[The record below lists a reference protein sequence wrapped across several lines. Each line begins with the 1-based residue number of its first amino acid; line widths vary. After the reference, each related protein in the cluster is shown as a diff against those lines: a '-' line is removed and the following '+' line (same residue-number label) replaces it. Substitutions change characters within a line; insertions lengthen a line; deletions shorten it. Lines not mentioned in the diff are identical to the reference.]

1 MRLKHLS
8 LTNFRNYLRLE
19 LDLPPRITLLQGGN
33 AQGKTNLLEAIYY
46 LSAATSP
53 HAEADRQLINWRAWE
68 EDLPFARLTTDIE
81 GGPLRRLEIT
91 LLPSPQ
97 GSLRKE
103 IKINGVKRRVADL
116 LGLLKVVIFL
126 PDDVGLIAGSPSPRR
141 RYLNALISQVDRGY
155 PRALQGYERVLVQR
169 NHLLRRLRE
178 RADFG
183 QLEFWD
189 ERLVERGSQL
199 IAARL
204 RAVSALNDLAQE
216 IHLQL
221 TGGEENLRLFY
232 KSSLPLEEG
241 TRSPYQLPLDMLH
254 HPASRMLQP
263 QLAAQEIANLFHQR
277 LGERRRQE
285 IERGLTLVGPHR
297 DDLRFF
303 IGGMDLTIYGSRG
316 QQRTC
321 ALSLKLA
328 QVGLVRSQ
336 TGERPILLLDDVMS
350 ELDPARREY
359 LLASIGGE
367 EQVIIT
373 ATELAPFPPDFL
385 KKATLFRIVEGRV
398 EPSSADIQNA

>member
-46 LSAATSP
+46 LSAASSP
-53 HAEADRQLINWRAWE
+53 QAEADRQLINWRAWE
-68 EDLPFARLTTDIE
+68 EDLPFARLTTDID

-91 LLPSPQ
+91 LLPPSQ
-97 GSLRKE
+97 GGLRKE

-141 RYLNALISQVDRGY
+141 RYLNALISQVDRAY
-155 PRALQGYERVLVQR
+155 PRALQEYERVLIRR

-183 QLEFWD
+183 QLEYWD
-189 ERLVERGSQL
+189 EQLVERGSEL

-204 RAVSALNDLAQE
+204 RAVSALDHLAKE
-216 IHLQL
+216 IHLRL
-221 TGGEENLRLFY
+221 TGEEEPLRLFY
-232 KSSLPLEEG
+232 RSSLPLEEG
-241 TRSPYQLPLDMLH
+241 ARSPYQLPLDMLH
-254 HPASRMLQP
+254 HPASQMLQP
-263 QLAAQEIANLFHQR
+263 QLAAKEIANLFHQR
-277 LGERRRQE
+277 LREGRRQE
-285 IERGLTLVGPHR
+285 IERGVTLVGPHR

-303 IGGMDLTIYGSRG
+303 IWGMDLTIYGSRG

-328 QVGLVRSQ
+328 QVGLVR
-336 TGERPILLLDDVMS
+336 TETEEEPILLLDDVMS

-359 LLASIGGE
+359 LLASIKGQG
-367 EQVIIT
+367 QVIIT

-385 KKATLFRIVEGRV
+385 KKAALFHIKDGKVEQL
-398 EPSSADIQNA
+398 SISN

>member
-1 MRLKHLS
+1 MRLIHLS

-19 LDLPPRITLLQGGN
+19 LDLPPQITLLQGGN

-46 LSAATSP
+46 LSTATSP
-53 HAEADRQLINWRAWE
+53 QAEADRQLINWGAWE
-68 EDLPFARLTTDIE
+68 EDLPFARLTADIE
-81 GGPLRRLEIT
+81 GGSLRRLEMT
-91 LLPSPQ
+91 LLPSSE
-97 GSLRKE
+97 GDLRKE

-126 PDDVGLIAGSPSPRR
+126 PQDVDLIAGSPSPRR
-141 RYLNALISQVDRGY
+141 RYLSALISQVDRAY
-155 PRALQGYERVLVQR
+155 PRALQEYERLLFQR

-178 RADFG
+178 RADFA

-189 ERLVERGSQL
+189 ERLVERGSEI

-204 RAVSALNDLAQE
+204 RGVSALNDLAKE
-216 IHLQL
+216 IHLHL
-221 TGGEENLRLFY
+221 TGREEDLRLFY

-254 HPASRMLQP
+254 HPASQMLQP
-263 QLAAQEIANLFHQR
+263 QLPVEEIANLFHQR
-277 LGERRRQE
+277 LREGRRE
-285 IERGLTLVGPHR
+285 EVERGLTLVGPHR

-303 IGGMDLTIYGSRG
+303 IGWMDLTIYGSRG

-328 QVGLVRSQ
+328 QVGLIRTE
-336 TGERPILLLDDVMS
+336 TGEEPILLLDDVMS

-359 LLASIGGE
+359 LLASIGE

-373 ATELAPFPPDFL
+373 ATELAPFPPGFL
-385 KKATLFRIVEGRV
+385 KRAALFRIVEGRV
-398 EPSSADIQNA
+398 EPFSLP

>member
-19 LDLPPRITLLQGGN
+19 LDLPPQITLLQGGN

-91 LLPSPQ
+91 LLPSSQ

-103 IKINGVKRRVADL
+103 IKVNGVKRRVADL

-126 PDDVGLIAGSPSPRR
+126 PQDVGLIAGSPSPRR
-141 RYLNALISQVDRGY
+141 RYLNALISQVDRAY
-155 PRALQGYERVLVQR
+155 PRTLQEYERLLVQR
-169 NHLLRRLRE
+169 NHLLRRLR
-178 RADFG
+178 DG
-183 QLEFWD
+183 GDLSQLEFWD

-204 RAVSALNDLAQE
+204 RAVSALNNLAQE
-216 IHLQL
+216 IHLHL
-221 TGGEENLRLFY
+221 TGEEEHLRLFY

-241 TRSPYQLPLDMLH
+241 ARSPYQLPLDMLQ
-254 HPASRMLQP
+254 HPASQMLQP
-263 QLAAQEIANLFHQR
+263 QLPAGEIAYLFHRR
-277 LGERRRQE
+277 LTEGRRQE
-285 IERGLTLVGPHR
+285 IERGATLVGPHR

-303 IGGMDLTIYGSRG
+303 IGGMDLAIYGSRG

-359 LLASIGGE
+359 LLASIGGQ

-385 KKATLFRIVEGRV
+385 KRAALFRIVEGRV
-398 EPSSADIQNA
+398 EPFSVP

>member
-8 LTNFRNYLRLE
+8 LTNFRNYRRLE
-19 LDLPPRITLLQGGN
+19 LDLPPQITLLQGGN

-81 GGPLRRLEIT
+81 GGPLRSLEVT
-91 LLPSPQ
+91 LLPSSQ
-97 GSLRKE
+97 GALRKE

-126 PDDVGLIAGSPSPRR
+126 PQDVGLIAGSPSPRR
-141 RYLNALISQVDRGY
+141 RYLSALISQVDRAY
-155 PRALQGYERVLVQR
+155 PRALQEYERVLVQR
-169 NHLLRRLRE
+169 NHLLRHLRE
-178 RADFG
+178 RAHLD

-189 ERLVERGSQL
+189 ERLVARGSQL

-204 RAVSALNDLAQE
+204 RAVSALNNLAKE
-216 IHLQL
+216 IHLHL
-221 TGGEENLRLFY
+221 TGGEECLRLFY

-241 TRSPYQLPLDMLH
+241 ARSPYQLPLDMLH
-254 HPASRMLQP
+254 HPASQMLEP
-263 QLAAQEIANLFHQR
+263 QLPAEKIANLFHQR
-277 LGERRRQE
+277 LREGRRRE

-303 IGGMDLTIYGSRG
+303 VGGMDLAIYGSRG

-336 TGERPILLLDDVMS
+336 TGEEPILLLDDVMS

-359 LLASIGGE
+359 LLASIGE

-373 ATELAPFPPDFL
+373 ATELAPFPSNFL
-385 KKATLFRIVEGRV
+385 KKAALLRIVEGRV
-398 EPSSADIQNA
+398 EPFSLP

>member
-19 LDLPPRITLLQGGN
+19 LDLPPQITLLQGGN

-46 LSAATSP
+46 LSAASSP
-53 HAEADRQLINWRAWE
+53 QAEADHQLINWRAWE

-81 GGPLRRLEIT
+81 GGSLRRLEIT

-141 RYLNALISQVDRGY
+141 RYLNALISQVDRAY
-155 PRALQGYERVLVQR
+155 PRALQEYERVLIQR
-169 NHLLRRLRE
+169 NYLLRRLRE
-178 RADFG
+178 GGDLS

-189 ERLVERGSQL
+189 ERLVERGSRL

-216 IHLQL
+216 IHRHL
-221 TGGEENLRLFY
+221 TGGEEDLRLFY
-232 KSSLPLEEG
+232 KSSLPLEG
-241 TRSPYQLPLDMLH
+241 GAKSPYQLPLDMLH
-254 HPASRMLQP
+254 HPASQMVQP
-263 QLAAQEIANLFHQR
+263 HLPAEEIANLFHQR
-277 LGERRRQE
+277 LRERRRQE
-285 IERGLTLVGPHR
+285 IERGVTLVGPHR

-316 QQRTC
+316 QHRTC

-350 ELDPARREY
+350 ELDLARREY
-359 LLASIGGE
+359 LRASIGGE

-385 KKATLFRIVEGRV
+385 RRAALFRIVEGRV
-398 EPSSADIQNA
+398 EPFSVP

>member
-1 MRLKHLS
+1 MRLIHLS

-19 LDLPPRITLLQGGN
+19 LDLPPHLTLLQGGN
-33 AQGKTNLLEAIYY
+33 AQGKTNVLEAIYY
-46 LSAATSP
+46 LSTATSP
-53 HAEADRQLINWRAWE
+53 QAEADRQLINWGAWE
-68 EDLPFARLTTDIE
+68 EDLPFARLTADIE
-81 GGPLRRLEIT
+81 GGPLRRLEMT
-91 LLPSPQ
+91 LLPSSE
-97 GSLRKE
+97 GDLRKE
-103 IKINGVKRRVADL
+103 IRINGVKRRVADL

-126 PDDVGLIAGSPSPRR
+126 PQDVDLIAGSPAPRR
-141 RYLNALISQVDRGY
+141 RYLSALISQVDRAY
-155 PRALQGYERVLVQR
+155 PRALQEYERLLIQR

-178 RADFG
+178 RADFA

-204 RAVSALNDLAQE
+204 RGVSALNDLAKE

-221 TGGEENLRLFY
+221 TGGEEGLRLFY

-254 HPASRMLQP
+254 HPASQMLQP
-263 QLAAQEIANLFHQR
+263 QLPVEEIANLFHQR
-277 LGERRRQE
+277 LREGRRE
-285 IERGLTLVGPHR
+285 EVERGLTLVGPHR

-328 QVGLVRSQ
+328 QVGLIRKE
-336 TGERPILLLDDVMS
+336 TGEEPILLLDDVMS

-359 LLASIGGE
+359 LLASIGE

-385 KKATLFRIVEGRV
+385 KRAALFCIVEGRV
-398 EPSSADIQNA
+398 EPFSVPR

>member
-1 MRLKHLS
+1 MRLIHLS

-19 LDLPPRITLLQGGN
+19 LDLPPQLTLLQGGN
-33 AQGKTNLLEAIYY
+33 AQGKTNVLEAIYY
-46 LSAATSP
+46 LSTATSP
-53 HAEADRQLINWRAWE
+53 QAEADRQLINWSAWE
-68 EDLPFARLTTDIE
+68 EDLPFARLTADIE
-81 GGPLRRLEIT
+81 GGPLRRLEMT
-91 LLPSPQ
+91 LLPSSQ
-97 GSLRKE
+97 GDLRKE
-103 IKINGVKRRVADL
+103 IRINGVRRRVADL

-126 PDDVGLIAGSPSPRR
+126 PQDVDLIAGSPSPRR
-141 RYLNALISQVDRGY
+141 RYLNALISQVDRAY
-155 PRALQGYERVLVQR
+155 PRALQEYERLLIQR

-178 RADFG
+178 RADFA

-204 RAVSALNDLAQE
+204 RGVSALNDLAKE

-221 TGGEENLRLFY
+221 TGGEEGLRLFY

-254 HPASRMLQP
+254 HPASQMLQP
-263 QLAAQEIANLFHQR
+263 QLPVEEIANLFHQQLTEGRR
-277 LGERRRQE
+277 LE

-328 QVGLVRSQ
+328 QVGLIRKE
-336 TGERPILLLDDVMS
+336 TGEEPILLLDDVMS

-359 LLASIGGE
+359 LLASIGE
-367 EQVIIT
+367 EQVIVT
-373 ATELAPFPPDFL
+373 ATELAPFPPGFL
-385 KKATLFRIVEGRV
+385 KRAALFRIVEGRV
-398 EPSSADIQNA
+398 EPFSLP

>member
-8 LTNFRNYLRLE
+8 LSNFRNYLRLE
-19 LDLPPRITLLQGGN
+19 LDLPPQITLLQGGN

-68 EDLPFARLTTDIE
+68 EDLPFARLTTDVD

-91 LLPSPQ
+91 LLPSSP

-126 PDDVGLIAGSPSPRR
+126 PQDVDLIAGSPSPRR
-141 RYLNALISQVDRGY
+141 RYLNALISQVDRAY
-155 PRALQGYERVLVQR
+155 PRALQEYERLLIQR

-178 RADFG
+178 GGDFS

-204 RAVSALNDLAQE
+204 KAASALNGLAQE
-216 IHLQL
+216 IHLHL
-221 TGGEENLRLFY
+221 TGGEEDLRLFY

-241 TRSPYQLPLDMLH
+241 ARSPYQLPLDMLH
-254 HPASRMLQP
+254 HPASQMLQP
-263 QLAAQEIANLFHQR
+263 QLSAEEIASLFHRR
-277 LGERRRQE
+277 LRERRGQE
-285 IERGLTLVGPHR
+285 IERGVTLVGPHR

-303 IGGMDLTIYGSRG
+303 IGGMDLAIYGSRG
-316 QQRTC
+316 QHRTC

-328 QVGLVRSQ
+328 QVRLVRSQ
-336 TGERPILLLDDVMS
+336 TEEQPILLLDDVMS

-359 LLASIGGE
+359 LLASIGGQ

-373 ATELAPFPPDFL
+373 ATELVPFPPDFL
-385 KKATLFRIVEGRV
+385 KKAALFRIVEGRV
-398 EPSSADIQNA
+398 EPFSTP

>member
-8 LTNFRNYLRLE
+8 LTSFRNYLRLE
-19 LDLPPRITLLQGGN
+19 LDLPPEITILQGGN

-46 LSAATSP
+46 LSAASSP

-68 EDLPFARLTTDIE
+68 EHLPFARLTTDIE
-81 GGPLRRLEIT
+81 AGPLRRLEIT
-91 LLPSPQ
+91 LLPSSQ

-116 LGLLKVVIFL
+116 LGRLKVVIFL

-141 RYLNALISQVDRGY
+141 RYLNALISQVDRAY
-155 PRALQGYERVLVQR
+155 PRALQEYERVLVQR

-178 RADFG
+178 GGDLG
-183 QLEFWD
+183 QLQFWD

-204 RAVSALNDLAQE
+204 RAVGALNDLAQG
-216 IHLQL
+216 IHLHL
-221 TGGEENLRLFY
+221 TGEEEHLRLFY

-241 TRSPYQLPLDMLH
+241 ARSPYQLPLDMLQ
-254 HPASRMLQP
+254 HPASQMLQP
-263 QLAAQEIANLFHQR
+263 QLAAEEIANLFHQR
-277 LGERRRQE
+277 LRETRRQE
-285 IERGLTLVGPHR
+285 IERGITLVGPHR

-303 IGGMDLTIYGSRG
+303 TGGMDLAIYGSRG
-316 QQRTC
+316 QHRTC

-328 QVGLVRSQ
+328 QVGLIRTE
-336 TGERPILLLDDVMS
+336 TGEEPILLLDDVMS

-359 LLASIGGE
+359 LLASIKGQ

-385 KKATLFRIVEGRV
+385 KKAVLFRIVEGTVARLSV
-398 EPSSADIQNA
+398 SK

>member
-1 MRLKHLS
+1 
-8 LTNFRNYLRLE
+8 
-19 LDLPPRITLLQGGN
+19 
-33 AQGKTNLLEAIYY
+33 
-46 LSAATSP
+46 
-53 HAEADRQLINWRAWE
+53 
-68 EDLPFARLTTDIE
+68 
-81 GGPLRRLEIT
+81 
-91 LLPSPQ
+91 
-97 GSLRKE
+97 
-103 IKINGVKRRVADL
+103 VKRRVADL
-116 LGLLKVVIFL
+116 LGQLKVVIFL

-141 RYLNALISQVDRGY
+141 RYLNALISQVYRGY
-155 PRALQGYERVLVQR
+155 PRALQEYERVLLRR

-178 RADFG
+178 GGDYG

-216 IHLQL
+216 IHLHL
-221 TGGEENLRLFY
+221 TGEEEHLRLFY

-241 TRSPYQLPLDMLH
+241 AGSPYQLPLDVLH
-254 HPASRMLQP
+254 HPASQMLQS
-263 QLAAQEIANLFHQR
+263 QLTAEEIANLFHRR
-277 LGERRRQE
+277 LRETRRQE
-285 IERGLTLVGPHR
+285 IERGVTLLGPHR

-303 IGGMDLTIYGSRG
+303 VGGMDLTIYGSRG

-328 QVGLVRSQ
+328 QVGLTRSQ

-359 LLASIGGE
+359 LLASIGQ

-385 KKATLFRIVEGRV
+385 KKAALFRIVEGRV
-398 EPSSADIQNA
+398 EPFSAPR

>member
-1 MRLKHLS
+1 MRLIHLS

-19 LDLPPRITLLQGGN
+19 LDLPPQITLLQGGN
-33 AQGKTNLLEAIYY
+33 AQGKTNVLEAIYY
-46 LSAATSP
+46 LSAASSP
-53 HAEADRQLINWRAWE
+53 QAEAERQLINWGAWE
-68 EDLPFARLTTDIE
+68 EDLPFARLTADIE
-81 GGPLRRLEIT
+81 EGSLRRLEMT

-97 GSLRKE
+97 GDLRKE
-103 IKINGVKRRVADL
+103 IKINGVKRRVTDL

-126 PDDVGLIAGSPSPRR
+126 PQDVDLIAGSPSPRR
-141 RYLNALISQVDRGY
+141 RYLSALISQVDRAY
-155 PRALQGYERVLVQR
+155 PRALQEYERLLSQR

-178 RADFG
+178 RADFA

-189 ERLVERGSQL
+189 ERLVERGSEI

-204 RAVSALNDLAQE
+204 RGVSALNDLAKE

-221 TGGEENLRLFY
+221 TGGEEGLRLFY

-254 HPASRMLQP
+254 HPASQMLQP
-263 QLAAQEIANLFHQR
+263 QLPVEEIANLFHQR
-277 LGERRRQE
+277 LREGRRE
-285 IERGLTLVGPHR
+285 EVERGLTLVGPHR

-328 QVGLVRSQ
+328 QVGLIRKE
-336 TGERPILLLDDVMS
+336 TGEEPILLLDDVMS

-359 LLASIGGE
+359 LLASIGE

-373 ATELAPFPPDFL
+373 ATELAPFSPEFL
-385 KKATLFRIVEGRV
+385 ARATLFRIAEGRV
-398 EPSSADIQNA
+398 EPLTVP

>member
-1 MRLKHLS
+1 MRLKRLS

-19 LDLPPRITLLQGGN
+19 LDLPPQITLLQGGN

-53 HAEADRQLINWRAWE
+53 QAEADRQLINWRAWE
-68 EDLPFARLTTDIE
+68 EDLPFARLTTDIIE
-81 GGPLRRLEIT
+81 EGPLRRLEIT
-91 LLPSPQ
+91 LLPSSQ
-97 GSLRKE
+97 GSLRKQ

-126 PDDVGLIAGSPSPRR
+126 PQDVGLIAGSPSPRR
-141 RYLNALISQVDRGY
+141 RYLNALISQVDRAY
-155 PRALQGYERVLVQR
+155 PRALQEYERVLTRR

-189 ERLVERGSQL
+189 ERLVERGSEL

-204 RAVSALNDLAQE
+204 RAVSGLNDLAQE

-221 TGGEENLRLFY
+221 TGGEERLRLFY

-241 TRSPYQLPLDMLH
+241 ARSPYQLPLDMLH
-254 HPASRMLQP
+254 HPASQMLQP
-263 QLAAQEIANLFHQR
+263 QLAAEEIANLFHQR
-277 LGERRRQE
+277 LREGRKQE
-285 IERGLTLVGPHR
+285 IERGVTLVGPHR

-303 IGGMDLTIYGSRG
+303 VGGMDLTIYGSRG

-328 QVGLVRSQ
+328 QVGLIR
-336 TGERPILLLDDVMS
+336 TETREEPILLLDDVMS

-359 LLASIGGE
+359 LLASIKGQ

-385 KKATLFRIVEGRV
+385 KKAALFRIVEGTVARL
-398 EPSSADIQNA
+398 SISN

>member
-8 LTNFRNYLRLE
+8 LTNFRNYFRLE
-19 LDLPPRITLLQGGN
+19 LDLPPEITLLQGGN

-68 EDLPFARLTTDIE
+68 EDLPFARLTADIE
-81 GGPLRRLEIT
+81 GGPLRRLEMT

-103 IKINGVKRRVADL
+103 IKVNGVKRRVADL

-141 RYLNALISQVDRGY
+141 RYLNALVSQVDRAY
-155 PRALQGYERVLVQR
+155 PRALQEYERVLVQR

-178 RADFG
+178 GADFG

-189 ERLVERGSQL
+189 ERLVERGSQI

-204 RAVSALNDLAQE
+204 RAVSALNDLAKE
-216 IHLQL
+216 IHLHL
-221 TGGEENLRLFY
+221 TGGEEGLRLFY

-241 TRSPYQLPLDMLH
+241 ARSPYQLPLDMLY
-254 HPASRMLQP
+254 HPASQMLQP
-263 QLAAQEIANLFHQR
+263 QLPAEEISNLFHQR
-277 LGERRRQE
+277 LRERRRQE
-285 IERGLTLVGPHR
+285 VERGLTLVGPHR

-303 IGGMDLTIYGSRG
+303 VEGMDLTIYGSRG

-336 TGERPILLLDDVMS
+336 TGVEPILLLDDVMS

-359 LLASIGGE
+359 LLASIGE

-385 KKATLFRIVEGRV
+385 KRATLFCIVEGKV
-398 EPSSADIQNA
+398 KPFPFSQGI

>member
-8 LTNFRNYLRLE
+8 LANFRNYIRLE
-19 LDLPPRITLLQGGN
+19 LDLPPEITLLQGGN

-68 EDLPFARLTTDIE
+68 GDLPFARLVADVE
-81 GGPLRRLEIT
+81 SDSLRRLEIT
-91 LLPSPQ
+91 LLSTP
-97 GSLRKE
+97 GNLRKE

-126 PDDVGLIAGSPSPRR
+126 PQDVTLIAGPPSPRR
-141 RYLNALISQVDRGY
+141 HYLNALVSQVDRAY
-155 PRALQGYERVLVQR
+155 PRTLQGYERILFQR
-169 NHLLRRLRE
+169 NYLLRRLRGGG
-178 RADFG
+178 DLS
-183 QLEFWD
+183 QLGFWD
-189 ERLVERGSQL
+189 ERLVERGSQI

-204 RAVSALNDLAQE
+204 RAVSTLNELAQE

-221 TGGEENLRLFY
+221 TGGEEELRLFY
-232 KSSLPLEEG
+232 RSSLPLEEG
-241 TRSPYQLPLDMLH
+241 ARSPYQLPLDMLR
-254 HPASRMLQP
+254 HPASQMLQP
-263 QLAAQEIANLFHQR
+263 QLPTEEIASLFHQR
-277 LGERRRQE
+277 LRESRGQE

-303 IGGMDLTIYGSRG
+303 IEGMDLTIYGSRG

-328 QVGLVRSQ
+328 QMKLVRAE
-336 TGERPILLLDDVMS
+336 TGEEPILLLDDVMS

-359 LLASIGGE
+359 LLASIGQ
-367 EQVIIT
+367 EQAIIT
-373 ATELAPFPPDFL
+373 ATELAPFPPEFL
-385 KKATLFRIVEGRV
+385 ARATIFRIVEGKV
-398 EPSSADIQNA
+398 EPLSVP

>member
-1 MRLKHLS
+1 MRLKRLS

-19 LDLPPRITLLQGGN
+19 LDLPPQITLLHGGN

-53 HAEADRQLINWRAWE
+53 QAEADRQLINWRAWE
-68 EDLPFARLTTDIE
+68 EDLPFARLTTDIIE
-81 GGPLRRLEIT
+81 EGPLRRLEIT
-91 LLPSPQ
+91 LLPSSQ

-126 PDDVGLIAGSPSPRR
+126 PQDVGLIAGSPSPRR
-141 RYLNALISQVDRGY
+141 RYLNALISQVDRAY
-155 PRALQGYERVLVQR
+155 PRALQEYGRVLIRR

-204 RAVSALNDLAQE
+204 RAVSGLNDLAQE
-216 IHLQL
+216 IHLHL
-221 TGGEENLRLFY
+221 TGEEEDLRLFY

-241 TRSPYQLPLDMLH
+241 ARSPYQLPLDILH
-254 HPASRMLQP
+254 HPASQMLQP
-263 QLAAQEIANLFHQR
+263 QLAAAEIANLFHQR
-277 LGERRRQE
+277 LRERRRQE
-285 IERGLTLVGPHR
+285 IERGVTLVGPHR

-303 IGGMDLTIYGSRG
+303 VGGMDLTIYGSRG

-328 QVGLVRSQ
+328 QVGLIR
-336 TGERPILLLDDVMS
+336 TEAGEEPILLLDDVMS
-350 ELDPARREY
+350 ELDPARRKY
-359 LLASIGGE
+359 LLASIE
-367 EQVIIT
+367 RQEQVIIT

-385 KKATLFRIVEGRV
+385 KKAALFRIVEGKV
-398 EPSSADIQNA
+398 EAFSVP

>member
-1 MRLKHLS
+1 
-8 LTNFRNYLRLE
+8 
-19 LDLPPRITLLQGGN
+19 
-33 AQGKTNLLEAIYY
+33 
-46 LSAATSP
+46 
-53 HAEADRQLINWRAWE
+53 
-68 EDLPFARLTTDIE
+68 
-81 GGPLRRLEIT
+81 LEIT
-91 LLPSPQ
+91 LLPSSQ

-116 LGLLKVVIFL
+116 LGQLKVVIFL

-141 RYLNALISQVDRGY
+141 RYLNALISQVDRAY
-155 PRALQGYERVLVQR
+155 PRALQEYERVLIQR

-178 RADFG
+178 RADFA

-204 RAVSALNDLAQE
+204 RAVGALNDLAQE
-216 IHLQL
+216 IHLHL
-221 TGGEENLRLFY
+221 TGGEEHLRLFY

-241 TRSPYQLPLDMLH
+241 ARSPYQLPLDMLH
-254 HPASRMLQP
+254 HPASQMLQP
-263 QLAAQEIANLFHQR
+263 QLSAEEIANLFHRR
-277 LGERRRQE
+277 LRERRRQE
-285 IERGLTLVGPHR
+285 IERGVTLVGPHR

-328 QVGLVRSQ
+328 QVGLTRSQ

-350 ELDPARREY
+350 ELDPARRGY
-359 LLASIGGE
+359 LLASIE
-367 EQVIIT
+367 NQEQVIIT

-385 KKATLFRIVEGRV
+385 KEAALFRIVEGKV
-398 EPSSADIQNA
+398 EPFSRP

>member
-19 LDLPPRITLLQGGN
+19 LDLPPRVTLLQGGN

-46 LSAATSP
+46 LTAATSP
-53 HAEADRQLINWRAWE
+53 QAEADRQLINWLAWE
-68 EDLPFARLTTDIE
+68 EDPPFARLSADIDE
-81 GGPLRRLEIT
+81 GPLRRLEMV

-97 GSLRKE
+97 GEMRKE

-126 PDDVGLIAGSPSPRR
+126 PQDVDLIAGSPSPRR
-141 RYLNALISQVDRGY
+141 RYLNALISQVDRAY
-155 PRALQGYERVLVQR
+155 PQALLEYERLLLQR

-178 RADFG
+178 RVDWG

-189 ERLVERGSQL
+189 ERLVERGSQI

-204 RAVSALNDLAQE
+204 RAVSALNGLAQE
-216 IHLQL
+216 IHLHL
-221 TGGEENLRLFY
+221 TGGEEGLRLFY
-232 KSSLPLEEG
+232 KSSLPLEEKA
-241 TRSPYQLPLDMLH
+241 RSPYQLPLDMLH
-254 HPASRMLQP
+254 HPASQILQP
-263 QLAAQEIANLFHQR
+263 QLPPEEIANLFHQR
-277 LGERRRQE
+277 LRERRREE
-285 IERGLTLVGPHR
+285 IERGITLVGPHR
-297 DDLRFF
+297 DDLRLF

-328 QVGLVRSQ
+328 QMELVRAE
-336 TGERPILLLDDVMS
+336 TGEEPILLLDDVMS
-350 ELDPARREY
+350 ELDPARRKY
-359 LLASIGGE
+359 LLASIGE

-373 ATELAPFPPDFL
+373 ATELAPFPPEFL
-385 KKATLFRIVEGRV
+385 ARATLFRITEGRV
-398 EPSSADIQNA
+398 QPLPAL

>member
-1 MRLKHLS
+1 MRLKRLS

-19 LDLPPRITLLQGGN
+19 LDLPPQITLLQGGN

-53 HAEADRQLINWRAWE
+53 QAEADRQLINWRAWE
-68 EDLPFARLTTDIE
+68 EDLPFARLTTDIIE
-81 GGPLRRLEIT
+81 EGPLRRLEIT
-91 LLPSPQ
+91 LLPSSQ
-97 GSLRKE
+97 GSLRKQ
-103 IKINGVKRRVADL
+103 IKINGVKRRVAHL

-126 PDDVGLIAGSPSPRR
+126 PQDVGLIAGSPSPRR
-141 RYLNALISQVDRGY
+141 RYLNALISQVDRAY
-155 PRALQGYERVLVQR
+155 PRALQEYGRVLIRR

-204 RAVSALNDLAQE
+204 RAVSGLNDLAQE
-216 IHLQL
+216 IHLHL
-221 TGGEENLRLFY
+221 TGGEEDLRLFY
-232 KSSLPLEEG
+232 NSSLPLEEG
-241 TRSPYQLPLDMLH
+241 ARSPYQLPLDMLH
-254 HPASRMLQP
+254 HPASQMLQP
-263 QLAAQEIANLFHQR
+263 QLAAEEIANLFHHR
-277 LGERRRQE
+277 LREGRRQE

-303 IGGMDLTIYGSRG
+303 VGGMDLTIYGSRG

-328 QVGLVRSQ
+328 QVGLIRTE
-336 TGERPILLLDDVMS
+336 TGEEPILLLDDVMS

-359 LLASIGGE
+359 LLASIE
-367 EQVIIT
+367 NQEQVIIT

-385 KKATLFRIVEGRV
+385 ERAVLFRIVDGRV
-398 EPSSADIQNA
+398 EPFSAPW

>member
-1 MRLKHLS
+1 
-8 LTNFRNYLRLE
+8 
-19 LDLPPRITLLQGGN
+19 LQGGN

-46 LSAATSP
+46 LSTATSP
-53 HAEADRQLINWRAWE
+53 QAEADRQLINWLAWE
-68 EDLPFARLTTDIE
+68 EDLPFARLTADIE
-81 GGPLRRLEIT
+81 GGSLRRLEMT
-91 LLPSPQ
+91 LLPSSE
-97 GSLRKE
+97 GDLRKE

-126 PDDVGLIAGSPSPRR
+126 PQDVDLIAGSPSPRR
-141 RYLNALISQVDRGY
+141 RYLNALISQVDRAY
-155 PRALQGYERVLVQR
+155 PRALQEYERLLFQR

-178 RADFG
+178 RADFA

-189 ERLVERGSQL
+189 ERLVERGSEI

-204 RAVSALNDLAQE
+204 RGVSALNDLAKE

-221 TGGEENLRLFY
+221 TGGEEGLRLFY

-254 HPASRMLQP
+254 HPASQMLQP
-263 QLAAQEIANLFHQR
+263 QLPVEEIANLFHQR
-277 LGERRRQE
+277 LREGRRE
-285 IERGLTLVGPHR
+285 EVERGLTLVGPHR

-328 QVGLVRSQ
+328 QMKLVRAE
-336 TGERPILLLDDVMS
+336 TGEEPILLLDDVMS

-359 LLASIGGE
+359 LLASIGE
-367 EQVIIT
+367 EQVIVT
-373 ATELAPFPPDFL
+373 ATELAPFPPGFL
-385 KKATLFRIVEGRV
+385 KRAALFRIVEGRV
-398 EPSSADIQNA
+398 EPFSLP

>member
-1 MRLKHLS
+1 M
-8 LTNFRNYLRLE
+8 
-19 LDLPPRITLLQGGN
+19 
-33 AQGKTNLLEAIYY
+33 
-46 LSAATSP
+46 
-53 HAEADRQLINWRAWE
+53 
-68 EDLPFARLTTDIE
+68 
-81 GGPLRRLEIT
+81 T

-155 PRALQGYERVLVQR
+155 PWALQEYEKILLQR
-169 NHLLRRLRE
+169 NHLLRHLRE
-178 RADFG
+178 GGDFG
-183 QLEFWD
+183 QLEFWN

-199 IAARL
+199 IATRL
-204 RAVSALNDLAQE
+204 RAVSALNNLGQE
-216 IHLQL
+216 IHLHL
-221 TGGEENLRLFY
+221 TGGEEDLRLFY
-232 KSSLPLEEG
+232 RSSLPLEEG
-241 TRSPYQLPLDMLH
+241 ARSPYQLPLDMLH
-254 HPASRMLQP
+254 HPASRTIQP
-263 QLAAQEIANLFHQR
+263 QLPAKEIANLFHQR
-277 LGERRRQE
+277 LRERRRQE
-285 IERGLTLVGPHR
+285 VERGVTLVGPHR

-328 QVGLVRSQ
+328 QEGLIRRE
-336 TGERPILLLDDVMS
+336 TGEEPILLLDDVMS

-359 LLASIGGE
+359 LLASIGE

-398 EPSSADIQNA
+398 EPSSADNKNA